1 MTDKISYFSSNLKYL
16 RLKNNIDQLELAHKL
31 GRKSASTISE
41 WESGKYTPKQDLVAG
56 DLTKYPLSDKEESLQ
71 DISYISEHLDSELKQ
86 KWIELGQ
93 ELLNKQD
100 KK

>member
-41 WESGKYTPKQDLVAG
+41 WESGKYTQSKKQRNKLQ
-56 DLTKYPLSDKEESLQ
+56 PSL
-71 DISYISEHLDSELKQ
+71 K
-86 KWIELGQ
+86 
-93 ELLNKQD
+93 
-100 KK
+100 

>member
-41 WESGKYTPKQDLVAG
+41 WESGKY
-56 DLTKYPLSDKEESLQ
+56 
-71 DISYISEHLDSELKQ
+71 HL
-86 KWIELGQ
+86 
-93 ELLNKQD
+93 
-100 KK
+100 

>member
-41 WESGKYTPKQDLVAG
+41 WESGKYTPKQETTQQIAAIFKVSLDDFG
-56 DLTKYPLSDKEESLQ
+56 GWRFDQIPL
-71 DISYISEHLDSELKQ
+71 IR
-86 KWIELGQ
+86 
-93 ELLNKQD
+93 
-100 KK
+100 